1 MHMGRPFLSKIK
13 GLNMAS
19 KHEIHASNTAEAF
32 ANFFKGIGEYFSDF
46 GRAISKGDLGVK
58 LSTVFMGAG
67 YFARKKFIVGCLMTL
82 IEAFFIVM
90 CIFYAAPNLAKFGT
104 LGTTVRQTAF
114 DPVTMQN
121 TVIAGDNSFLI
132 LLNSVIALFLIFVFI
147 LLWIGNIKRAYELQ
161 LDEEK
166 GIHIN
171 TFVEDLKSLFNGR
184 FNITLMTL
192 PTIGVILMN
201 IIPILILIAIAFT
214 NYDQQHMPPSAL
226 FTWVGFAN
234 FKNIVNLSNN
244 SAFGYAFFK
253 VLGWTLVWAFFS
265 TFTCFL
271 GGIVMA
277 KLITYRKVKFPKFWR
292 TLFVVTIAVPQF
304 VTLLLVRYFFGD
316 TGIVNGICSS
326 IGITDFLKTI
336 GLVKSHLTYIPFLTS
351 PGWAKFMIVMINIW
365 VGVPYQMLVAT
376 GVLLNIPESQIES
389 AKLDGANAWQ
399 IFWHITMPYVMF
411 VEGPTLITDF
421 VRNINNFNVI
431 YLLTQDTFV
440 TTNQTL
446 ANANAKEVDL
456 LVTWLFTLTNDYYN
470 YKMASVIGIIVFVI
484 CAIFSLIAFS
494 KFLSGGREESYQ

>member
-1 MHMGRPFLSKIK
+1 
-13 GLNMAS
+13 MAS
-19 KHEIHASNTAEAF
+19 NKEVHASSIGEAF
-32 ANFFKGIGEYFSDF
+32 EMFFKNIKNYFADF
-46 GRAISKGDLGVK
+46 GKALSKGDIAVK
-58 LSTVFMGAG
+58 LSTVLMGAG
-67 YFARKKFIVGCLMTL
+67 YFARKKFIVGLLTMLM
-82 IEAFFIVM
+82 EAAFIFM

-104 LGTTVRQTAF
+104 LGDTVRSTQF
-114 DPVTMQN
+114 DPLTMQN
-121 TVIAGDNSFLI
+121 TVIEGDNSFLI
-132 LLNSVIALFLIFVFI
+132 LLNSVIVLFLFVVFI
-147 LLWIGNIKRAYELQ
+147 LLWIHNIKRAYELQ
-161 LDEEK
+161 QDYEK
-166 GIHIN
+166 GVHIN
-171 TFVEDLKSLFNGR
+171 TFVEDVKSLFNGR
-184 FNITLMTL
+184 FNVTLLAL
-192 PTIGVILMN
+192 PTVGVVLMN
-201 IIPILILIAIAFT
+201 IIPILILIAVAFT

-226 FTWVGFAN
+226 FTWVGLAN
-234 FKNIVNLSNN
+234 FKNIINLSSGS

-316 TGIVNGICSS
+316 TGIVNSFCAS
-326 IGITDFLKTI
+326 IGITDFLKSI
-336 GLVKSHLTYIPFLTS
+336 GLVASHLSYIPFLTH
-351 PGWAKFMIVMINIW
+351 PGWAKFMIIMINIW
-365 VGVPYQMLVAT
+365 VGVPYQMLIAT

-389 AKLDGANAWQ
+389 AKLDGANTWQ
-399 IFWHITMPYVMF
+399 IFWHITMPYVLF

-456 LVTWLFTLTNDYYN
+456 LVTWLFRLTNDYYN

-484 CAIFSLIAFS
+484 CAVFSLIAFS
-494 KFLSGGREESYQ
+494 RFLANGREESYQ

>member
-1 MHMGRPFLSKIK
+1 
-13 GLNMAS
+13 MAS
-19 KHEIHASNTAEAF
+19 KKEVHASSAGEAIV
-32 ANFFKGIGEYFSDF
+32 NFFKDFKNYFTDF
-46 GRAISKGDLGVK
+46 GKAISNGDAAVK
-58 LSTVFMGAG
+58 LSTVLMGAG
-67 YFARKKFIVGCLMTL
+67 YFARKRIVVGILTT
-82 IEAFFIVM
+82 IYEALFVLM
-90 CIFYAAPNLAKFGT
+90 CIFYATPNLAKFGT
-104 LGTTVRQTAF
+104 LGTTVRSTSF

-121 TVIAGDNSFLI
+121 TVIPGDNSFLI
-132 LLNSVIALFLIFVFI
+132 LLNSVIALFMILVFI
-147 LLWIGNIKRAYELQ
+147 LTWIHNIKRQYELQ
-161 LDEEK
+161 LMSENGE
-166 GIHIN
+166 HIN
-171 TFVEDLKSLFNGR
+171 SFAEDVKSLVNGR
-184 FNITLMTL
+184 FNITLMAL

-201 IIPILILIAIAFT
+201 VIPILILIAIAFT
-214 NYDQQHMPPSAL
+214 NYDQQHMPPSSL
-226 FTWVGFAN
+226 FTWVGLTN
-234 FKNIVNLSNN
+234 FKSIINFSSTN

-277 KLITYRKVKFPKFWR
+277 KLISYHRVKFPKFWR
-292 TLFVVTIAVPQF
+292 TLFVITIAVPQF

-316 TGIVNGICSS
+316 SGIVNSFCSS
-326 IGITDFLKTI
+326 IGITSALKAI
-336 GLVKSHLTYIPFLTS
+336 GLVSAHLNYIPFLTNPS
-351 PGWAKFMIVMINIW
+351 WAKFMIIMINIW
-365 VGVPYQMLVAT
+365 VGVPYQMLIAT

-399 IFWHITMPYVMF
+399 IFWHITMPYVLF

-456 LVTWLFTLTNDYYN
+456 LVTWLFRLTNDYYN

-484 CAIFSLIAFS
+484 CAVFSLIAFS